1 MYLFGKSNPEAPAE
15 VRCKATKALREVGI
29 PYRVVYSG
37 TVTGSAI
44 PYTVSWPIA
53 RSLIGIK
60 AWTGLTT

>member
-37 TVTGSAI
+37 TVTGI
-44 PYTVSWPIA
+44 KRYTLHRVMTYCPVIN
-53 RSLIGIK
+53 RYPVIN
-60 AWTGLTT
+60 